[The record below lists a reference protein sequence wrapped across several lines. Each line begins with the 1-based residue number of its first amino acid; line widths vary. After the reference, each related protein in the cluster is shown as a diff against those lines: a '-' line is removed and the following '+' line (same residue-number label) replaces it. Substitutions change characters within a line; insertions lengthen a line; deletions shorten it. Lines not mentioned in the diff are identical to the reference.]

1 MKLIDLLTEAPID
14 FDSAEPMNPMIYG
27 AGANPAKLQDRMRRA
42 ASQLKDLA
50 ARAENA
56 SPIEWESIYKNFD
69 ELSMNIGQI
78 KHGLE
83 ELVKLRSK
91 GGVKSRGID
100 KTIG

>member
-1 MKLIDLLTEAPID
+1 MKLTDLLTEAPIEVD
-14 FDSAEPMNPMIYG
+14 PTDPMNPMIHG
-27 AGANPAKLQDRMRRA
+27 AGANPAKLKYRMQRA
-42 ASQLKDLA
+42 AAQLKDLA
-50 ARAENA
+50 ARAESA

-69 ELSMNIGQI
+69 ELAMNISQI

-83 ELVKLRSK
+83 ELVKLRKK